1 MILSDRDIKQAIKD
15 GLITIENFD
24 LSRLQPSS
32 YDVLLGDTI
41 IKYNNVKLKGEY
53 IDTRDKQYLDV
64 EKNTIKI
71 SGDDGYI
78 LKPNEFILA
87 VTDERVGIDDSLCYV
102 LDGKS
107 SLGRLGIFVHVTA
120 GFIDPGNN
128 LRVTLEIY
136 NATNK
141 PVKLYHK
148 MPIGQVRF
156 MQLSSPAERPYGH
169 PELNSKYKDSDTVEM
184 SRYDKNKF

>member
-1 MILSDRDIKQAIKD
+1 M
-15 GLITIENFD
+15 
-24 LSRLQPSS
+24 
-32 YDVLLGDTI
+32 
-41 IKYNNVKLKGEY
+41 
-53 IDTRDKQYLDV
+53 
-64 EKNTIKI
+64 
-71 SGDDGYI
+71 
-78 LKPNEFILA
+78 
-87 VTDERVGIDDSLCYV
+87 CYV

-128 LRVTLEIY
+128 LRVTLEIF

-156 MQLSSPAERPYGH
+156 MNLSSPAERPYGH
-169 PELNSKYKDSDTVEM
+169 PELNSKYKNSNTVEM
-184 SRYDKNKF
+184 SQYDKNKF

>member
-1 MILSDRDIKQAIKD
+1 MILSDGDIKKALELGK
-15 GLITIENFD
+15 ITIEYFD

-41 IKYNNVKLKGEY
+41 IKYNDIKIEGEF
-53 IDTRDKQYLDV
+53 IDTRDKRYQDI
-64 EKNTIKI
+64 EENTINI
-71 SGDDGYI
+71 VNSGYI
-78 LKPNEFILA
+78 LKPQEFILA
-87 VTDERVGIDDSLCYV
+87 VTNERVGVDESMCYV

-169 PELNSKYKDSDTVEM
+169 PELNSKYKNSNTVQM
-184 SRYDKNKF
+184 SQYDKNKF

>member
-1 MILSDRDIKQAIKD
+1 MILSDGDIKKALEVGK
-15 GLITIENFD
+15 ITIEDFD
-24 LSRLQPSS
+24 LNRLQPSS

-41 IKYNNVKLKGEY
+41 IKYNDIKLKGEF
-53 IDTRDKQYLDV
+53 IDTRNKQYKDV
-64 EKNTIKI
+64 EENTINI
-71 SGDDGYI
+71 TDGGYI
-78 LKPNEFILA
+78 LKPGEFILA
-87 VTDERVGIDDSLCYV
+87 VTNERIGVDESMCYV

-141 PVKLYHK
+141 AVKLYHK

-156 MQLSSPAERPYGH
+156 MQLSNPAERAYGH
-169 PELNSKYKDSDTVEM
+169 PDLNSKYKDSSTVQM
-184 SRYDKNKF
+184 SRYDKNNF